1 MADIDWNLARV
12 FLAALAERSLSGAA
26 RVLGVAQ
33 PTVSRQIA
41 ELEAQLGVA
50 LFTRSPRGLH
60 PTPEALRLA
69 PHARAMA
76 AAAAHLSRT
85 AFARD
90 AAPEGGVVRISA
102 SEIIGVHVL
111 PRLLS
116 GFRREHPQVVMELSL
131 CNRLEDLL
139 GGDVDLAVRMVRPT
153 QGQLVAR
160 RIGAVG
166 LGLYAHRDYLAEH
179 AAPATLAQLQG
190 HALIGFDHASA
201 FLRRIM
207 HDLPFDREDFSLR
220 CDSDLAQLAAV
231 RGGVGIGFV
240 QHPLAARSPRLA
252 PVLGDT
258 IGFELPLW
266 LTMHEDQRRTPRIRQ
281 LFEHLA
287 SGLTRYL
294 AGDTSDATSPPSE

>member
-41 ELEAQLGVA
+41 DLEAQLNVA
-50 LFTRSPRGLH
+50 LFTRSPRGLT
-60 PTPEALRLA
+60 PTPEALQLA

-85 AFARD
+85 PFTGD
-90 AAPEGGVVRISA
+90 AGAESGIVRISA
-102 SEIIGVHVL
+102 SEIVGAQVL
-111 PRLLS
+111 PQLLA

-131 CNRLEDLL
+131 SNRLEDLL
-139 GGDVDLAVRMVRPT
+139 SGDVDLAARMVRPT
-153 QGQLVAR
+153 QNQLVAR
-160 RIGAVG
+160 RVGTVG

-179 AAPATLAQLQG
+179 AAPATVAQLRD
-190 HALIGFDHASA
+190 HALIGFDHSSA
-201 FLRRIM
+201 FLRRITD
-207 HDLPFDREDFSLR
+207 DLPFERDDFSLR

-231 RGGVGIGFV
+231 RAGFGIGFV

-252 PVLGDT
+252 PVLGDSV
-258 IGFELPLW
+258 GFELPLW
-266 LTMHEDQRRTPRIRQ
+266 LTMHEDQRHTPRVRL

-287 SGLTRYL
+287 SVL
-294 AGDTSDATSPPSE
+294 AQYAAGA